1 MVVLVA
7 LALPLPAW
15 AQEEPPAEPEPP
27 VEIEIVIPEGP
38 RTITLIVPPLP
49 AKKQPPKATA
59 APKSAPTPAP
69 RPTAEP
75 AAPAPVA
82 AAPES
87 EPSYSPTPDAAS
99 EPAPTPPVA
108 VKAKPKAKAKPVREP
123 KRKVAA
129 ATAVRAVV
137 TEPALP
143 VAMVVGEQRSAA
155 ALPSYT
161 PADGS
166 SPPYLL
172 ALLALA
178 GTLLLG
184 VAGAAPRLALYWP
197 DMFVPL
203 TRERDT
209 VSLFGLCLLVSGV
222 LAWSI
227 V

>member
-1 MVVLVA
+1 MRA
-7 LALPLPAW
+7 
-15 AQEEPPAEPEPP
+15 
-27 VEIEIVIPEGP
+27 
-38 RTITLIVPPLP
+38 
-49 AKKQPPKATA
+49 
-59 APKSAPTPAP
+59 
-69 RPTAEP
+69 
-75 AAPAPVA
+75 
-82 AAPES
+82 
-87 EPSYSPTPDAAS
+87 
-99 EPAPTPPVA
+99 
-108 VKAKPKAKAKPVREP
+108 P

-137 TEPALP
+137 TESALP
-143 VAMVVGEQRSAA
+143 VAAIVGEQRSAS
-155 ALPSYT
+155 ALPLYT